1 MSKVGNWY
9 LSTACLA
16 VSTLLYPGNSYADA
30 YLCEAEH
37 ASGFVYDL
45 ETKTWDPST
54 LPIEDRK
61 YLVSSADTSNVF
73 IKALRYDYQIRKIDA
88 SQPMIHC
95 KAVKLTE
102 SNEETGLVT
111 CRDSNGASFSFDK
124 RSGRF
129 IHSQPTGYVNLEPG
143 AEMGRGPYL
152 EIGNCSL
159 K

>member
-1 MSKVGNWY
+1 MFKVGNRY
-9 LSTACLA
+9 MTSACLA
-16 VSTLLYPGNSYADA
+16 VSALLYPHYSYADA

-45 ETKTWDPST
+45 ETSSWEAST

-73 IKALRYDYQIRKIDA
+73 VKALKYDYQIRKVDSA
-88 SQPMIHC
+88 QPMIHC
-95 KAVKLTE
+95 KSVKLTE

-111 CRDSNGASFSFDK
+111 CRGSFGTSFSFDK
-124 RSGRF
+124 RNGRY
-129 IHSQPTGYVNLEPG
+129 IHSHPAGYVKPETG
-143 AEMGRGPYL
+143 SEQGKGPYL
-152 EIGNCSL
+152 EIGNCIP